1 MPDVTSM
8 EIYQELRS
16 VRKSWTRTNAI
27 ADFVIEMMMSAELR
41 DEDLHKWSSLKFVR
55 RFSLQ
60 HTKRSLCLRYRP
72 LSRRRPSKKKIQF
85 YIATCLSV
93 CREMLSCILTC
104 VACGSDMCT
113 SFLVMVASCH
123 MPKKRRIFASHASP
137 VLHFFPHFFL
147 VLCTCWPFWALT
159 WQLKDQMSLPG
170 LHSVVLREFRIQS
183 LSALSAKDLILHS

>member
-1 MPDVTSM
+1 MRIFISD
-8 EIYQELRS
+8 LL
-16 VRKSWTRTNAI
+16 WN
-27 ADFVIEMMMSAELR
+27 LW
-41 DEDLHKWSSLKFVR
+41 EDSLCN
-55 RFSLQ
+55 
-60 HTKRSLCLRYRP
+60 TKRSLCLRYRP

-93 CREMLSCILTC
+93 CREMLRCILTC

-123 MPKKRRIFASHASP
+123 MPKKRRIFASRASP

>member
-1 MPDVTSM
+1 
-8 EIYQELRS
+8 
-16 VRKSWTRTNAI
+16 
-27 ADFVIEMMMSAELR
+27 
-41 DEDLHKWSSLKFVR
+41 VR

-85 YIATCLSV
+85 FIATCLSV

-183 LSALSAKDLILHS
+183 LSALSAKDLILQS